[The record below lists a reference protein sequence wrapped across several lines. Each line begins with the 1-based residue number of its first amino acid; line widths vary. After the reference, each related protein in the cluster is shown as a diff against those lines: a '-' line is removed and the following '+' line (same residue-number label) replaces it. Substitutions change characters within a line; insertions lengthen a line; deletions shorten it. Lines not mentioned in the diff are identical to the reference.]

1 MSKHLRQYLFDA
13 YKNTRNF
20 YFPKKHLRS
29 AAIQIDD
36 QDDGDSIADF
46 CNIFCTVGR
55 NNNFTIE
62 LKGRI
67 PITQEMADLA
77 EIYNGR
83 ADPSAGKLVM
93 KLNLEQVEVLR
104 DISDKLRTTSF
115 LGDLVNNP
123 SWLSISART
132 ISSLYR
138 FMRIIREYRQ
148 SKYMGK
154 MELLA

>member
-1 MSKHLRQYLFDA
+1 MSSHLRHYLFDA

-46 CNIFCTVGR
+46 CNIFCSVGR
-55 NNNFTIE
+55 KNNFTLE
-62 LKGRI
+62 LRGRF
-67 PITQEMADLA
+67 PITQEVADLV
-77 EIYNGR
+77 EIYGGH
-83 ADPSAGKLVM
+83 ADPSAGQLVVR
-93 KLNLEQVEVLR
+93 LTLDQVEVLG
-104 DISDKLRTTSF
+104 DLSNHLRKTSF
-115 LGDLVNNP
+115 LGDQVNNP
-123 SWLSISART
+123 SWISISART

-148 SKYMGK
+148 SGQ
-154 MELLA
+154 AG